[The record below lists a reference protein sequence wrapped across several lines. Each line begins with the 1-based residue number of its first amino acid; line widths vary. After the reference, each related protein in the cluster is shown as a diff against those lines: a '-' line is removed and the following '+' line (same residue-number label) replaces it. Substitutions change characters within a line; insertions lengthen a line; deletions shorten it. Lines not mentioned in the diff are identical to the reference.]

1 VEEAPKDS
9 KLEAAPKNSE
19 KARQNVI
26 AGWRHGL
33 PFAVW
38 IGVMFGARLLNLPFD
53 PDPERA
59 KHALGL
65 FTYAHLY
72 AAMTV
77 LGAITLLIC
86 RPWRYYGPLRGK
98 NILPAIGLGIAVI
111 FLWVVFE
118 TDTMRQYLP
127 WLAEFYERWM
137 TMTPS
142 VPFGEIAAEKAAVCW
157 LPSAHEVVTTVN
169 EAGEEVVEEVICM
182 VKAHASPYSPAVAGW
197 PLVMMRIFGSAFV
210 IAIIEEF
217 FWRGWLYRFFQ
228 HLDFLDVDLGKMHVW
243 AYLGVAVLFGME
255 HREYVIGILTGLAWG
270 YFVIRTRDLWAA
282 CISHITANLVL
293 AIYVL
298 TTGNYRFW

>member
-1 VEEAPKDS
+1 LEATPE

-19 KARQNVI
+19 KARLNVI

-38 IGVMFGARLLNLPFD
+38 IGILFGVMIFNLAFD
-53 PDPERA
+53 PTNE
-59 KHALGL
+59 HALNL
-65 FTYAHLY
+65 FTYAERY

-77 LGAITLLIC
+77 LGAIALLIC
-86 RPWRYYGPLRGK
+86 RPWRYYGPLQIK
-98 NILPAIGLGIAVI
+98 NILPAIGIGIAVI
-111 FLWVVFE
+111 FFWVVFE
-118 TDTMRQYLP
+118 TDTMRLYLP
-127 WLAEFYERWM
+127 WVAEFYERWM
-137 TMTPS
+137 TM
-142 VPFGEIAAEKAAVCW
+142 PFGEIASEEAMVCW
-157 LPSAHEVVTTVN
+157 KGCVVNEVVIVD
-169 EAGEEVVEEVICM
+169 GVEELVAVACDN
-182 VKAHASPYSPAVAGW
+182 VAHAYKYSPAVAGW
-197 PLVMMRIFGSAFV
+197 PLVFMRIIGSAFV

-228 HLDFLDVDLGKMHVW
+228 HLDFLDVNIGKMHLW

-282 CISHITANLVL
+282 CISHVTANLVL